1 MLRRGALI
9 AASVMVVAMPGVGS
23 VATAAM
29 PSATAAATTAPA
41 TTTPTPPTPPTP
53 AATSPLAPGLPPIP
67 VVTPAITN
75 GQDPKVLLSRA
86 LTLLDAANR
95 TTPIQ
100 PLLASLSRT
109 LTADLTNAQRAQAA
123 AAAADARAVAA
134 ARVANADRTEAAALL
149 VTLRRATLSLY
160 MNGSPTPL
168 VHLAPVHADDL
179 AAAVVGVQVALSP
192 TGILAAHQHAAADA
206 DAATK
211 EAQSAQQAAHAAAD
225 QAELAY
231 TAATAQSQALQNQA
245 ATLATS
251 DAAALAAEQALLSNQ
266 ASQADQARQADQA
279 GQAVPAPSP
288 PRPLQFTPT
297 TPMPAPANTAAV
309 ALSWAFSELGKPYVP
324 GAAGPGNFDCGG
336 LPQYAWAKA
345 GITTPRLVTDQYS
358 WSVPVP
364 LSDLLPGDLVFFGT
378 SDIHDEGV
386 YIGDGLMINAAHTGA
401 VVRISPVF
409 YPELAGF
416 GRVHG
421 PGIVVASPPATAA
434 PPPPTCDT
442 APSGVALP
450 LPARYLHGGS
460 VDEGVDYDA
469 PGGTPEFAMGTGT
482 IIDEGISGF
491 GPNCPVLQITSG
503 PLTGK
508 TVYYGHAGPDLVPV
522 GAQVMAGQQITEVGN
537 GIVGI
542 SSGPHLEI
550 GFYPPTPNAGGAMLD
565 LLNQV
570 TASNTG
576 G

>member
-1 MLRRGALI
+1 MLA
-9 AASVMVVAMPGVGS
+9 AMPGIGS
-23 VATAAM
+23 
-29 PSATAAATTAPA
+29 AAAAAVPRAAAAPK
-41 TTTPTPPTPPTP
+41 TTTPTPTTPTPTTP

-67 VVTPAITN
+67 VVSPAITN
-75 GQDPKVLLSRA
+75 GQDPKALLARA

-109 LTADLTNAQRAQAA
+109 LTADLANAEQAQAA

-134 ARVANADRTEAAALL
+134 ATVAGADQREAAALL

-160 MNGSPTPL
+160 MNGSPVP
-168 VHLAPVHADDL
+168 VAPVASNRADDL
-179 AAAVVGVQVALSP
+179 AAAIAGVQVALSP
-192 TGILAAHQHAAADA
+192 TGILAAHQHAAAAAA
-206 DAATK
+206 DATK

-225 QAELAY
+225 RAELAY
-231 TAATAQSQALQNQA
+231 TAATAQSQALQSQA
-245 ATLATS
+245 ATLASS

-279 GQAVPAPSP
+279 SPASPAPTP

-297 TPMPAPANTAAV
+297 TPMPAPTNTTAV
-309 ALSWAFSELGKPYVP
+309 AISWAFSELGKPYLP
-324 GAAGPGNFDCGG
+324 GAAGPDNFDCGG
-336 LPQYAWAKA
+336 LPQYAWTKA
-345 GITTPRLVTDQYS
+345 GIATPRPVTDQYS

-378 SDIHDEGV
+378 SDIHDEGI

-421 PGIVVASPPATAA
+421 PGVVVVPPPATAA
-434 PPPPTCDT
+434 PAPPTCDT

-460 VDEGVDYDA
+460 VDEGVDYNA

-503 PLTGK
+503 PLTGR

-522 GAQVMAGQQITEVGN
+522 GAQVFAGQQITEVGN